1 MKNPM
6 QPIHQ
11 VAGVTR
17 FKSNKLVEALLEHAG
32 QHGLDLNRLRVL
44 YYSPGYDEDWMQ
56 LAQLLGY
63 SVDGFCGLP
72 YVSDQDANVART
84 LETMHVK
91 TEWARKVAP

>member
-17 FKSNKLVEALLEHAG
+17 FKSNKLVEVLLDHAAK
-32 QHGLDLNRLRVL
+32 HGLDLNRLRVL
-44 YYSPGYDEDWMQ
+44 YYSPGHDEDWMQ

-63 SVDGFCGLP
+63 SVDGFCDLA
-72 YVSDQDANVART
+72 YVSEQAAREVQDAQEAAR
-84 LETMHVK
+84 LGL
-91 TEWARKVAP
+91 